1 MTSAAIV
8 AEGLVK
14 RYGAATAL
22 RGLDLEVGRGEVFGL
37 IGPNGAGK
45 TTAMRIMLDI
55 VRPTAGTVRV
65 LGDDPREGGAALRR
79 RVGYLPGELRLEG
92 RARVGEL
99 LEHLARLSGPVAP
112 VAIER
117 LAERLGLDLGRRVG
131 SLSKGNKQKL
141 GLVQAFMHEP
151 ELLILDEP
159 TSGLD
164 PLVQQEFI
172 ALVREAKESGRTV
185 FLSSHVLGEIE
196 QAADRVG
203 ILDRGELVRV
213 GTLDE
218 VRVGR
223 QRHVRATVG
232 SAPGLRD
239 ALAALERT
247 RDLRIDE
254 RDGEARLSLVVEGD
268 VDHLVKALSRFEVR
282 DLLIEEPELTDAVIG
297 YYRGEAK

>member
-112 VAIER
+112 GAIER

-164 PLVQQEFI
+164 PLMAHEF
-172 ALVREAKESGRTV
+172 LDMVREARAGGQTV
-185 FLSSHVLGEIE
+185 FMSSHILSEVQQVADRAAIIRQGRLVAVDEVEALRARAVRRIEVTFAEPVDPTTFEPIEGLSDLLVEDRVLRCRLLGE
-196 QAADRVG
+196 AD
-203 ILDRGELVRV
+203 
-213 GTLDE
+213 TF
-218 VRVGR
+218 
-223 QRHVRATVG
+223 
-232 SAPGLRD
+232 
-239 ALAALERT
+239 
-247 RDLRIDE
+247 
-254 RDGEARLSLVVEGD
+254 
-268 VDHLVKALSRFEVR
+268 VKAVARHRVLDFIS
-282 DLLIEEPELTDAVIG
+282 EEPDLEELFFE
-297 YYRGEAK
+297 YYLEEEADVS